1 MVDVEKNP
9 FAASGIP
16 GPLKSPLFWAIIPIA
31 TSVTVWAAAPYFWL
45 GAMASTTA
53 CAAIAG
59 VTGAETGA
67 SVDAAAVAAFRRG
80 ADFADLLTAF
90 GSGSTAASISASAC
104 DSCSCCVSETGAIGG
119 MVGATGSDG
128 GDGVA
133 VAALAGATVSE
144 PAAVADTGGATSTD
158 AVVSVAEVYV
168 DIVGRTGTEKVSAGA
183 AVVVVD

>member
-31 TSVTVWAAAPYFWL
+31 TSVTVWAAAPDFWL

-67 SVDAAAVAAFRRG
+67 SDDADAAAAFRRG
-80 ADFADLLTAF
+80 ADFVDLLAAVGLAADSDSAAASVV
-90 GSGSTAASISASAC
+90 GSGVEAGASTAASISAAA
-104 DSCSCCVSETGAIGG
+104 CVS
-119 MVGATGSDG
+119 
-128 GDGVA
+128 
-133 VAALAGATVSE
+133 
-144 PAAVADTGGATSTD
+144 
-158 AVVSVAEVYV
+158 
-168 DIVGRTGTEKVSAGA
+168 
-183 AVVVVD
+183 